1 MHTRGLVWLQFFYI
15 VHLWIINLKFHSLNT
30 HFREIHSC
38 NALLSLSIGKIIK
51 ILKHLYW
58 CIGCPGV
65 KSGKVNKG
73 KRRELRQHSVKT
85 EKIFGAKQ
93 PKLCAKRPVT
103 DFFSAVVHVVV
114 LFCFFSPLALA
125 AVSRPVF
132 APVQTKGLFFSFSK
146 TSLAKQNIRR
156 MTALLGNINIVA
168 V

>member
-114 LFCFFSPLALA
+114 LFCFFDLLLSQLCLAQFSLRSKPK
-125 AVSRPVF
+125 VCFFLFQKLVLQSRILD
-132 APVQTKGLFFSFSK
+132 GW
-146 TSLAKQNIRR
+146 
-156 MTALLGNINIVA
+156 LLC
-168 V
+168 